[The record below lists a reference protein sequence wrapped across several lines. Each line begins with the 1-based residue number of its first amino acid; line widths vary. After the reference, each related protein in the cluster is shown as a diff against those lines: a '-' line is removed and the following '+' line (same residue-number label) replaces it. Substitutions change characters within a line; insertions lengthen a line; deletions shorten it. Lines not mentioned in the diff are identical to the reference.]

1 MVSDSKTDS
10 ETQENCPIRRMQ
22 VVRAGSLELGLFE
35 DEIAAIAEW
44 RKPIPLPRAP
54 KAVLGV
60 VSIQGRMLTVLN
72 PLGLLGDTAPG
83 KGFSPSYIIALRGA
97 EQLALAVESV
107 ERAIEVTRAE
117 IESPEETSTGP
128 LLGTLNHDEQSIRVL
143 DVKKL
148 FSAAIQGRERRRR
161 RF

>member
-1 MVSDSKTDS
+1 LSSQIVSDS
-10 ETQENCPIRRMQ
+10 ETQENCPVRRMQ
-22 VVRAGSLELGLFE
+22 LVRVGSLELGLFE
-35 DEIAAIAEW
+35 DEIAIIADW

-72 PLGLLGDTAPG
+72 PLGLLGETATDN
-83 KGFSPSYIIALRGA
+83 GFSPSHIIALRGA

-107 ERAIEVTRAE
+107 EQAIEVARAE
-117 IESPEETSTGP
+117 IESPRETNAGP
-128 LLGTLNHDEQSIRVL
+128 LLGILNHGEQSIRVL

-148 FSAAIQGRERRRR
+148 FPAAIQGLERRRR

>member
-1 MVSDSKTDS
+1 MTTEIVSDS
-10 ETQENCPIRRMQ
+10 ETQENRPVRRMQ
-22 VVRAGSLELGLFE
+22 LVRVGALELGLFE
-35 DEIAAIAEW
+35 DEIATIAEW

-72 PLGLLGDTAPG
+72 PLGLLGETAPDN
-83 KGFSPSYIIALRGA
+83 GFSPSYIIALRGA
-97 EQLALAVESV
+97 EQLALAVEGI
-107 ERAIEVTRAE
+107 EQAIEVARAE
-117 IESPEETSTGP
+117 IESSEETSAGP
-128 LLGTLNHDEQSIRVL
+128 LLGILNHGEQSIRVL

-148 FSAAIQGRERRRR
+148 FPAAIQGSERRRR

>member
-1 MVSDSKTDS
+1 MVSDSKTDL

-72 PLGLLGDTAPG
+72 PLGLLGETAPDN
-83 KGFSPSYIIALRGA
+83 GFSPLYIIALRGA

-107 ERAIEVTRAE
+107 EQAIEVARAE
-117 IESPEETSTGP
+117 IASPGETTTRP
-128 LLGTLNHDEQSIRVL
+128 LLGILNHGEQSIRVL
-143 DVKKL
+143 DVKNL

-161 RF
+161 RL